1 VRKVTITPRGKSGGV
16 TIFFPSEPQD
26 MQMVSREYLKNRI
39 MIALGGTIA
48 EEIVLGPENVTTG
61 ATSDIQQVTA
71 IATSMVKDYGFSETF
86 GKIKVNRD
94 DLDVETEV
102 RLIVDVAY
110 KEAYSLITAYKDK
123 LDKIANALMEYE
135 TLDNRKFI
143 EIVQ

>member
-1 VRKVTITPRGKSGGV
+1 
-16 TIFFPSEPQD
+16 
-26 MQMVSREYLKNRI
+26 

-94 DLDVETEV
+94 DSDVETEV
-102 RLIVDVAY
+102 RLIVDAAY
-110 KEAYSLITAYKDK
+110 KEAYSLIAAYKDK
-123 LDKIANALMEYE
+123 LDNIANALMEYE
-135 TLDNRKFI
+135 TLDNKKFI
-143 EIVQ
+143 EIIQ